1 MIHEQL
7 VVGPLQCNCHLLAD
21 AGTREA
27 VVIDPGD
34 QAGEILA
41 AVGRRGLRVVAILHT
56 HAHFDHIGATRE
68 LREATGAPVLLH
80 AADRELYEALPEQLE
95 AFGRMFGLPPVAARP
110 PVPVDR
116 FVEDGDVVRFGREE
130 LRVLHTPGHTPGSV
144 CYAGPGCVFTGDT
157 LFRRSIGRTDLPGGD
172 FELEARSILRRLYT
186 LDPGTVVYPGHGP
199 RTRIG
204 EERAENPFVR
214 DGEGEVL

>member
-1 MIHEQL
+1 MIHEPL
-7 VVGPLQCNCHLLAD
+7 VVGPLRCNCHLLAD
-21 AGTREA
+21 ERTREA

-34 QAGEILA
+34 EAEEILA
-41 AVGRRGLRVVAILHT
+41 AIRRLRLRVVALLHT

-95 AFGRMFGLPPVAARP
+95 AFGRMFGLPAAAAREP
-110 PVPVDR
+110 APVDR

-144 CYAGPGCVFTGDT
+144 CDPAPGRVFTGDT
-157 LFRRSIGRTDLPGGD
+157 LFRRSVGRTDLPGGD

-186 LDPGTVVYPGHGP
+186 LDPGTVVHPGHGP
-199 RTRIG
+199 ETRIG

-214 DGEGEVL
+214 DWEGEA